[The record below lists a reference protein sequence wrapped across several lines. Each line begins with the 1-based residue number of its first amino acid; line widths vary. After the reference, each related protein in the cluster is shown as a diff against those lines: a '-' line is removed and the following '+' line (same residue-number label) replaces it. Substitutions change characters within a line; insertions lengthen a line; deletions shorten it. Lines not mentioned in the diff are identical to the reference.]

1 VEAGAGVA
9 PLVVS
14 AVQLSLCP
22 LKLPRRKA
30 ADVDVKLVEPRGV
43 AVMSELNLELQLVAR
58 HRKATDGAGG
68 AHPGTAPGAVRFPG
82 REFSGT
88 DRFSSLF
95 T

>member
-1 VEAGAGVA
+1 
-9 PLVVS
+9 
-14 AVQLSLCP
+14 
-22 LKLPRRKA
+22 
-30 ADVDVKLVEPRGV
+30 VDVKLVEPRGV
-43 AVMSELNLELQLVAR
+43 AVMSELNLELQLVVR
-58 HRKATDGAGG
+58 HRKATDGTDGAGG